1 MPSEVEADMKR
12 ENIHRNKV
20 LSRLQR
26 PLAKTW
32 AGLFVERVIH
42 AFWPLWTFLTLSMAV
57 WILGLQNLVPSE
69 AFRIAAGLSMMGL
82 LLLAL
87 YGIVRF
93 HWPRRQDAI
102 ERMDNLLFGRPLSML
117 ADVQAIGKG
126 DPASEA
132 VWHAQMK
139 LMAAR
144 AERAEAVAPNLRLS
158 DKDPLGL
165 RYVALLVLTVALL
178 FGSITNVQTVANA
191 NRGDTVPLAA
201 ASTWEGWIEPPEHTG
216 LPSLYLADQSRHL
229 SVPLTSKVILRF
241 YGEPGAISLLET
253 VSGGANH
260 ATTDMDHTFFVSGD
274 GMLRLQGPSSSM
286 EWRITAIIDEPP
298 RVAILPN
305 ELETAFDGQMSQRFA
320 AGDDYGVVS
329 GTATFRLDHDRLERN
344 HGLSVEPEPRD
355 PIALDLP
362 MPIFGSQKNF
372 EEQLVENLSAKAWAH
387 LPVILEM
394 EVSDA
399 LGQIGTSE
407 QQAMRLP
414 ARRFF
419 DPLAASVVELR
430 RDLLWSK
437 ENSKRVSQLLR
448 AISYM
453 PDKSLFRNESDY
465 IRLRYIL
472 RQLESYDSS
481 GSFSN
486 ETRDEVAEALWKLA
500 LKIEDGDISN
510 ALERLRVARE
520 RLEEAMRNGASNE
533 EIARLMQELRDATR
547 DYMRQRMQH
556 AMQNGELNQQQMS
569 ESSQMLE
576 QRDIQDFLDHIQ
588 KLMEQGR
595 FAEAQRALEQFQR
608 IMENMQI
615 AQGGSGQP
623 SAGQQAMEELAE
635 TLRNQQGL
643 SDEAFRNLQEQFNSN
658 AQAGENQMNQGQSGA
673 QGQGQSHQGQGTGR
687 SDRQGSG
694 EGGML
699 AEEGQGHMDLA
710 DRQDALRQ
718 ELRRQREGLPY
729 LDGEA
734 GRAARDALDRAG
746 EEMDGAEGALRNNDI
761 ANAIDRQA
769 AAMEGLREAMR
780 NLGQAL
786 TEENSNGSNQ
796 GRALGQFGEDR
807 TDPFGRRPGL
817 GRNAGTQDNL
827 LQGDDTYRRAREIL
841 DEIRR
846 RSGEMERP
854 DIERQYLERLLDR
867 F

>member
-1 MPSEVEADMKR
+1 MKR
-12 ENIHRNKV
+12 NNIYLNKV
-20 LSRLQR
+20 LKQLRH

-32 AGLFVERVIH
+32 AGLLVERAIQ
-42 AFWPLWTFLTLSMAV
+42 AFWPLWTFLAMSMAV
-57 WILGLQNLVPSE
+57 PILGLQNLVPAE
-69 AFRIAAGLSMMGL
+69 AFRIAAGVSITGL

-87 YGIVRF
+87 YGVLRF
-93 HWPRRQDAI
+93 RWPLRREAI
-102 ERMDNLLFGRPLSML
+102 ERMDGSLHGKPLSML

-126 DPASEA
+126 DLASEA
-132 VWHAQMK
+132 VWHAQMR

-144 AERAEAVAPNLRLS
+144 AEKANAVAPNLQLS
-158 DKDPLGL
+158 EKDPLGL
-165 RYVALLVLTVALL
+165 RYVALMCLSIALL
-178 FGSITNVQTVANA
+178 FGSISHVETVANS
-191 NRGDTVPLAA
+191 NRGENAA
-201 ASTWEGWIEPPEHTG
+201 AAVVSTWEGWIEPPEHTG

-229 SVPLTSKVILRF
+229 NVPMMSRVILRF
-241 YGEPGAISLLET
+241 YGEPGAITVSET
-253 VSGGANH
+253 VSSGSDH
-260 ATTDMDHTFFVSGD
+260 ATTDMDHEFFVSGD
-274 GMLRLQGPSSSM
+274 GMLRLEGFSSVV
-286 EWRITAIIDEPP
+286 EWSISAIVDEAPH
-298 RVAILPN
+298 VEILPSD
-305 ELETAFDGQMSQRFA
+305 LETAFDGQMSQRFA

-329 GTATFRLDHDRLERN
+329 GTATFLLDHERLERT

-355 PIALDLP
+355 PIVLDLP
-362 MPIFGSQKNF
+362 MPIVGSRENF
-372 EEQLVENLSAKAWAH
+372 EEQLVENLSANAWAH
-387 LPVILEM
+387 LPVVLEL
-394 EVSDA
+394 EVRDA

-407 QQAMRLP
+407 RQAMHLP

-448 AISYM
+448 AISHM
-453 PDKSLFRNESDY
+453 PDESLFRNEANY
-465 IRLRYIL
+465 TRLRYIL

-481 GSFSN
+481 GRFSN
-486 ETRDEVAEALWKLA
+486 ENRDEVAEAMWKLA

-510 ALERLRVARE
+510 ALERLRAARE
-520 RLEEAMRNGASNE
+520 RLEEAMRNGASSE
-533 EIARLMQELRDATR
+533 EIARLMEELRDATR
-547 DYMRQRMQH
+547 DYMRQRMRH

-569 ESSQMLE
+569 DSSQMLE
-576 QRDIQDFLDHIQ
+576 QRDIQNFLDRIQ
-588 KLMEQGR
+588 ELMEQGR
-595 FAEAQRALEQFQR
+595 FAEAQQALEEFQR
-608 IMENMQI
+608 MMENMQM

-623 SAGQQAMEELAE
+623 SAGQQAMEGLAE

-643 SDEAFRNLQEQFNSN
+643 SDEAFRNLQEQFNPN
-658 AQAGENQMNQGQSGA
+658 AEAGENQMNEGQSG
-673 QGQGQSHQGQGTGR
+673 GLGRGQSHEGQGAGR

-699 AEEGQGHMDLA
+699 AEEEGQSRLGLA
-710 DRQDALRQ
+710 DRQAALRR

-746 EEMDGAEGALRNNDI
+746 DAMDGAEEALRNNDV

-769 AAMEGLREAMR
+769 EAMEELREGMR

-786 TEENSNGSNQ
+786 AEENSSGNNQ
-796 GRALGQFGEDR
+796 GQALGQFGEQR

-817 GRNAGTQDNL
+817 GRNAGTRDNL
-827 LQGDDTYRRAREIL
+827 LQGEDTYRRAREIL

-846 RSGEMERP
+846 RSGEMQRP
-854 DIERQYLERLLDR
+854 DMELQYLERLLDR